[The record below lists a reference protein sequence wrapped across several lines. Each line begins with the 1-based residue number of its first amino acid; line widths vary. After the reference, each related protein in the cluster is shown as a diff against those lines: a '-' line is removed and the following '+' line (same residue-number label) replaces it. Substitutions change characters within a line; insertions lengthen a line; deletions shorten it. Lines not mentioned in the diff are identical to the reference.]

1 MGTEYQNVH
10 QCTVFCLDYD
20 FRENTIRLNS
30 QFPVMVDRGFD
41 FYAPQTFLDE
51 QGRRILIGW
60 MGIPD
65 AEYTNPTVKAG
76 WQHALTMPR
85 LLHMREGRLLQQPLE
100 EMKELRRDRRDYDF
114 WELGKGV
121 ETGLVFEACLSME
134 SCSDMCLTIRDDVTL
149 SYEDGL
155 LTLDMGTSGSGRT
168 RRSVLLE
175 QLTDLR
181 IFSDTTSL
189 EIFVN
194 NGLEVFTTRVYG
206 DRPGMRIKGKCCGTV
221 SVYELSG
228 FIYE

>member
-1 MGTEYQNVH
+1 
-10 QCTVFCLDYD
+10 
-20 FRENTIRLNS
+20 
-30 QFPVMVDRGFD
+30 MVDRGFD

-155 LTLDMGTSGSGRT
+155 LTLDKTQCFTGTAYGPAH
-168 RRSVLLE
+168 
-175 QLTDLR
+175 
-181 IFSDTTSL
+181 IFRHHFAGN
-189 EIFVN
+189 IC
-194 NGLEVFTTRVYG
+194 
-206 DRPGMRIKGKCCGTV
+206 K
-221 SVYELSG
+221 
-228 FIYE
+228 